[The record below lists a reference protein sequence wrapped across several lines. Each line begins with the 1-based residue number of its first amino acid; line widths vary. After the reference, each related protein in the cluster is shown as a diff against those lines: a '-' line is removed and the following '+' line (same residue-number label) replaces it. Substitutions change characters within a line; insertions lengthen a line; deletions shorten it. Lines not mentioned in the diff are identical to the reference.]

1 MFSDFSVPQLFTFGV
16 CSSLL
21 IDYWYTDIL
30 IPNIRLMSMQNEVRE
45 SLKFCDYG
53 SVIKRML
60 SCRLFISW

>member
-53 SVIKRML
+53 SVIK
-60 SCRLFISW
+60 